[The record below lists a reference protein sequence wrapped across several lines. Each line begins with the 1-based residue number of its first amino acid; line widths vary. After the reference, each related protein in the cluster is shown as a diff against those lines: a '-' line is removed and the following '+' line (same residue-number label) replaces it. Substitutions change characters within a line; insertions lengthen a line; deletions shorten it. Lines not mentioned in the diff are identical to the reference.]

1 MFQVVKRDGEIA
13 DFQMSKITS
22 AIDKAFDA
30 KEKIYSKDMIDLL
43 GLRVTADFQNKI
55 QNNHVTVEDIQDS
68 VENVLI
74 QAGYSAMWRRHISF
88 IASSERRSVI

>member
-30 KEKIYSKDMIDLL
+30 KEKIYSKDIILITL
-43 GLRVTADFQNKI
+43 G
-55 QNNHVTVEDIQDS
+55 S
-68 VENVLI
+68 V
-74 QAGYSAMWRRHISF
+74 YF
-88 IASSERRSVI
+88 